1 MFLFSFLLR
10 SLTITIQGTYDIVDK
25 VWKIRN
31 LYQDRM
37 VVDLV
42 HSRDSNYLRI
52 RLISFD
58 QVNLWISVK

>member
-1 MFLFSFLLR
+1 MISLL
-10 SLTITIQGTYDIVDK
+10 LTTQGSYDIVDK
-25 VWKIRN
+25 VWKIRT
-31 LYQDRM
+31 LYQGKM

>member
-1 MFLFSFLLR
+1 MKGKR
-10 SLTITIQGTYDIVDK
+10 
-25 VWKIRN
+25 
-31 LYQDRM
+31 

>member
-1 MFLFSFLLR
+1 MVDMVGKL
-10 SLTITIQGTYDIVDK
+10 GTYIK
-25 VWKIRN
+25 GKR
-31 LYQDRM
+31 

-42 HSRDSNYLRI
+42 HSRDSRFLKI

>member
-1 MFLFSFLLR
+1 M
-10 SLTITIQGTYDIVDK
+10 VDK
-25 VWKIRN
+25 VWRLRTLFQGK
-31 LYQDRM
+31 M

-52 RLISFD
+52 MLIYFN

>member
-1 MFLFSFLLR
+1 M
-10 SLTITIQGTYDIVDK
+10 VEK
-25 VWKIRN
+25 VWN
-31 LYQDRM
+31 LGSYIKGKR

-58 QVNLWISVK
+58 QVNP